1 MSTQGFKF
9 YPETVVWEI
18 TFACNMRCVHC
29 GTSAG
34 KRRSDE
40 LTTDESL
47 SLIDELTG
55 LGCKSITISGGEPLL
70 REDWP
75 VLAARMRENGLTT
88 YLISN
93 GYTLNKDMADR
104 FLELGIKRVGIS
116 IDGTEEVHNK
126 IRRMPDSF
134 ARCLR
139 ALDTLRETGVDS
151 CVVTQVNG
159 WNLPILGDLH
169 ELLID
174 HGCKGWR
181 IQMCTV
187 TGRMQEHADMA
198 LTLTGYE
205 QLVDKLL
212 ALRKDGRLYV
222 DVGENVGYYGCKGSE
237 LIDGNPYF
245 GCYAGMRV
253 AGIESNGNVKGCL
266 SMPPQFVEGNLRDS
280 SFTEIWNRP
289 DGFAYNRQ
297 FTQDSASG
305 ACHDC
310 RYLPLCRGGCTTTS
324 VSQTG
329 HRADN
334 PYCMYQI
341 ERDRGIAPRDSENT
355 LALLRR
361 FNPEAVESAARESG
375 DRAWTGT

>member
-1 MSTQGFKF
+1 MSAQEFRC

-47 SLIDELTG
+47 RLIDELTG

-70 REDWP
+70 REDWAL
-75 VLAARMRENGLTT
+75 LADRMRANGLTT

-93 GYTLNKDMADR
+93 GYALTDAVADR

-116 IDGTEEVHNK
+116 IDGTEQTHNR
-126 IRRMPDSF
+126 IRQRPDSF
-134 ARCLR
+134 ARCVL
-139 ALDTLRETGVDS
+139 AMDTLRERNVDF
-151 CVVTQVNG
+151 CVVTQVSA
-159 WNLPILGDLH
+159 WNLQDLDG
-169 ELLID
+169 LQDVLVD

-187 TGRMQEHADMA
+187 TGRMQDHADMA
-198 LTLTGYE
+198 LTLPDYE
-205 QLVDKLL
+205 RLVDKLL
-212 ALRKDGRLYV
+212 ALRRTGKVYI
-222 DVGENVGYYGCKGSE
+222 DVGENIGYYGCKGAE
-237 LIDGNPYF
+237 LIGGHPYF
-245 GCYAGMRV
+245 GCYAGLRV
-253 AGIESNGNVKGCL
+253 AGIESNGNIKGCL
-266 SMPPQFVEGNLRDS
+266 SMPPQFVEGNVRDS

-289 DGFAYNRQ
+289 DGFAYNRK
-297 FTQDSASG
+297 FTRESAAG

-329 HRADN
+329 CRADN

-341 ERDRGIAPRDSENT
+341 ERARGIQPRDGEDT
-355 LALLRR
+355 LTLLRR
-361 FNPEAVESAARESG
+361 FNPEAVEPAATCEFGGR
-375 DRAWTGT
+375 T